1 MYFYI
6 YFQTHILNTPIPQWD
21 TKYNLT
27 FMRQKQLVDHI
38 CSPLIGDRIN
48 ETSHLGIGWN
58 VGER

>member
-1 MYFYI
+1 M
-6 YFQTHILNTPIPQWD
+6 PQWD
-21 TKYNLT
+21 TQYNLT

-38 CSPLIGDRIN
+38 CSPLIGDKIN